1 MTIRKLL
8 VANRGEIASR
18 IFRTARAMD
27 IATVTV
33 FSDADAGLPFV
44 RDAGEA
50 VRLPGNA
57 PGQTYLNGD
66 AIIAAAQLT
75 GADAVHPGYGF
86 LSENEG
92 FAAACAKAGLTFV
105 GPSPDA
111 IAAMGS
117 KIAAKELMARAGVP
131 VLPSVTVPAGPA
143 TGGGGDPA
151 VGDLAS
157 GDLASGDLAGGAHG
171 SGNPADD
178 LGAAAA
184 AIGYPVLVKAAF
196 GGGGRGMRIVAGP
209 ADLPEAVAS
218 ARREAESAFGDGTLF
233 IERFVDSPRHIEVQ
247 ILGDDTGTVIALFER
262 ECSIQ
267 RRYQKIIEEAPSPAI
282 DAAQRDRLAAAAV
295 AAGRAIGYSGAG
307 TVEFVLDAS
316 GEFYFLEVNTRL
328 QVEHPVTELI
338 TGLDLVELQLRIAQ
352 GEPVPPAALNARIGG
367 HAIEARLYAEDVPA
381 GYVPASG
388 TIAAFDIPAG
398 PGIRVDAGY
407 AAGSTVSIH
416 YDSMLAKVIAWA
428 PSRDAARRA
437 LASTLAR
444 ATVHGVVT
452 NRDLLV
458 ATLRHPEFASG
469 AIDTAFL
476 TRHPP
481 AELIPDEPPPAL
493 HLLAAA
499 LTGQAERRQ
508 AAPVLGTF
516 PSGWRNNPSALQQAA
531 FAGHAVG
538 YRITGAADGRDR
550 VHAEVEGEVL
560 PELIANA
567 ITPAGVDL
575 ETGGVRRV
583 ISVHRAGDVSYV
595 DSVLGHSALAEDPRF
610 ADPEA
615 ALAAGSLVAPMP
627 GTVVRVE
634 AAAGD
639 HVRAGQAIVSIE
651 AMKMEHAIRA
661 PAAGVLAEVHVAVGD
676 QIDAG
681 TVVAVVE
688 AAGAPADNGPDGPD
702 AQAGAAR

>member
-1 MTIRKLL
+1 VIAMTIRKLL

-27 IATVTV
+27 IATVAV
-33 FSDADAGLPFV
+33 FSDADAGLPFG

-50 VRLPGNA
+50 VRLPGAA
-57 PGQTYLNGD
+57 PGLTYLNGD
-66 AIIAAAQLT
+66 AIIAAALST
-75 GADAVHPGYGF
+75 GADAIHPGYGF
-86 LSENEG
+86 LSENES

-131 VLPSVTVPAGPA
+131 VLPSVTVPAGGHGTA
-143 TGGGGDPA
+143 TGTPADDLAGGDPA
-151 VGDLAS
+151 GDAR
-157 GDLASGDLAGGAHG
+157 GTGT
-171 SGNPADD
+171 PADD

-209 ADLPEAVAS
+209 AELPEAVAS

-247 ILGDDTGTVIALFER
+247 ILGDDAGTVIALFER

-282 DAAQRDRLAAAAV
+282 DAAQRDRLGAAAV
-295 AAGRAIGYSGAG
+295 AAGQAIGYTGAG
-307 TVEFVLDAS
+307 TVEFVLDRS

-352 GEPVPPAALNARIGG
+352 GEPVPAAARDARIGG

-381 GYVPASG
+381 GYIPASG
-388 TIAAFDIPAG
+388 SIAAFDIPAG

-407 AAGSTVSIH
+407 AAGSEVSIH

-444 ATVHGVVT
+444 ATIHGVIT

-469 AIDTAFL
+469 AIDTGFL

-481 AELIPDEPPPAL
+481 AELIPGEPPPAL

-516 PSGWRNNPSALQQAA
+516 PSGWRNNASALQQAA

-538 YRITGAADGRDR
+538 YRITGAADGRAR
-550 VHAEVEGEVL
+550 VHAEIDGEVL
-560 PELIANA
+560 PELFANA

-575 ETGGVRRV
+575 ESGGVRRI
-583 ISVHRAGDVSYV
+583 ISVHRVGEISYV

-610 ADPEA
+610 ADPAA
-615 ALAAGSLVAPMP
+615 ALAAGSLIAPMP

-639 HVRAGQAIVSIE
+639 QVRAGQAIVSIE

-688 AAGAPADNGPDGPD
+688 ADGGADGPAGATL
-702 AQAGAAR
+702 

>member
-27 IATVTV
+27 IATVAV
-33 FSDADAGLPFV
+33 FSDADAGLPFG

-50 VRLPGNA
+50 VRLPGAA

-66 AIIAAAQLT
+66 AIIAAAQST

-143 TGGGGDPA
+143 
-151 VGDLAS
+151 
-157 GDLASGDLAGGAHG
+157 AGADELPSDAGA
-171 SGNPADD
+171 PADD

-233 IERFVDSPRHIEVQ
+233 IERLVDSPRHIEVQ
-247 ILGDDTGTVIALFER
+247 ILGDDAGTVVALFER

-282 DAAQRDRLAAAAV
+282 DAAQRDRLGAAAV
-295 AAGRAIGYSGAG
+295 AAGQAIGYTGAG
-307 TVEFVLDAS
+307 TVEFVLDGS

-352 GEPVPPAALNARIGG
+352 GEPVPAAARDARIGG

-388 TIAAFDIPAG
+388 SIAAFDIPAG

-407 AAGSTVSIH
+407 AAGSEVSIH

-444 ATVHGVVT
+444 AAIHGVIT
-452 NRDLLV
+452 NRELLV
-458 ATLRHPEFASG
+458 AILRHPEFAAG
-469 AIDTAFL
+469 AIDTGFL

-481 AELIPDEPPPAL
+481 AELIPAEPPPAL

-516 PSGWRNNPSALQQAA
+516 PSGWRNNASALQQAA

-538 YRITGAADGRDR
+538 YRITGAADGRSH
-550 VHAEVEGEVL
+550 VHAEVDGEVL

-583 ISVHRAGDVSYV
+583 ISVHRAGDISYV

-610 ADPEA
+610 ADPAA

-634 AAAGD
+634 ASAGD
-639 HVRAGQAIVSIE
+639 QVRAGQAIVSIE

-661 PAAGVLAEVHVAVGD
+661 PAAGELAEVHVAVGD

-688 AAGAPADNGPDGPD
+688 ADGAQAAGAQAAGAQAAGGPD

>member
-27 IATVTV
+27 IATVAV
-33 FSDADAGLPFV
+33 FSDADAGLPFG

-50 VRLPGNA
+50 VRLPGAA

-66 AIIAAAQLT
+66 AIIAAAQST
-75 GADAVHPGYGF
+75 RADAVHPGYGF

-143 TGGGGDPA
+143 TGG
-151 VGDLAS
+151 
-157 GDLASGDLAGGAHG
+157 DLAGDARVTAT
-171 SGNPADD
+171 PAAD

-247 ILGDDTGTVIALFER
+247 ILGDDAGTVIALFER

-282 DAAQRDRLAAAAV
+282 DAARRDRLGAAAV
-295 AAGRAIGYSGAG
+295 AAGQAIGYTGAG
-307 TVEFVLDAS
+307 TVEFVLDRS

-352 GEPVPPAALNARIGG
+352 GEPIPAAARDARIGG

-381 GYVPASG
+381 GYVPAGGS
-388 TIAAFDIPAG
+388 IAAFDIPAG

-407 AAGSTVSIH
+407 GAGSEVSIH

-444 ATVHGVVT
+444 ATIHGVIT

-469 AIDTAFL
+469 ATDTGFL
-476 TRHPP
+476 ARHPP

-508 AAPVLGTF
+508 AAQVLGTF
-516 PSGWRNNPSALQQAA
+516 PSGWRNNASALQQAA

-538 YRITGAADGRDR
+538 YRITRAADGRAR
-550 VHAEVEGEVL
+550 VHAEIDGEVL

-575 ETGGVRRV
+575 ETGGVRRI
-583 ISVHRAGDVSYV
+583 ISVHRSGEISYV

-610 ADPEA
+610 ADPAA
-615 ALAAGSLVAPMP
+615 ALAAGSLIAPMP

-639 HVRAGQAIVSIE
+639 QVRAGQAIVSIE

-688 AAGAPADNGPDGPD
+688 ADGPPADGAQAAGAQAAGAQAAGGPDGP
-702 AQAGAAR
+702 AGAAR